1 MAPLAKS
8 PRASDADFF
17 DWQARS
23 SSREIDA
30 VEQRR
35 ARSSY
40 LVSYAWQLQ
49 LWPVLA
55 MNGILLVLVPTEIV
69 LKRVYDRRT
78 FSPKAAQRRVR

>member
-1 MAPLAKS
+1 M
-8 PRASDADFF
+8 
-17 DWQARS
+17 
-23 SSREIDA
+23 
-30 VEQRR
+30 EQRR